1 MIADIPM
8 SYDRLVQELDYYR
21 RECNDLGAR
30 VLRLQEEQSRAFREA
45 RRSRTVARLIREAYK
60 IVDLT
65 DEIDEVGALMLDIIV
80 NNTICD
86 RAAFLHRTT
95 RDDFTVTHAIGFED
109 ERPPTALALPAAPL
123 FFYTTSKTRKESPA
137 TELTRLLRL
146 PYILWAFDAGS
157 AHALILGNRSEG
169 NVSRPFEAGDQEL
182 IEGAL
187 SVYVDIVYRKRTEGD
202 LRAAKREADTARA
215 AQASFLASLSHE
227 LRTPLNAII
236 GFSEVIRDQIL
247 GPEGKLKHQEY
258 AAHIHD
264 SGTHLLSLIN
274 DILDLSKLEK
284 EGEIPLNEEGFDVTG
299 IVDRAVKDAL
309 PIAQEKGLSVET
321 LIAAQLPQ
329 LFADPRRIRQIL
341 TNLLSNAIKFTP
353 GGGKVVLSAQVED
366 HQSLLI
372 QVADSGIGMTA
383 EEIPR
388 ALEPFG
394 QIQNVYSREHKGTGL
409 GLPICKALVELH
421 GGSFEVA
428 SVPGEGTTVTI
439 RLPADRLLPAT

>member
-1 MIADIPM
+1 M
-8 SYDRLVQELDYYR
+8 SHDRLVQELDYYR

-60 IVDLT
+60 LVDRT
-65 DEIDEVGALMLDIIV
+65 NEIDEIGALMLDIIV

-86 RAAFLHRTT
+86 RAAFLQRKG
-95 RDDFTVTHAIGFED
+95 RDEFAVTHLVGFED
-109 ERPPTALALPAAPL
+109 ERTPTTLVLPSAPL
-123 FFYTTSKTRKESPA
+123 FFYTTSQTPMESPA
-137 TELTRLLRL
+137 SELTRLLRL
-146 PYILWAFDAGS
+146 PYVLWAFDAGS
-157 AHALILGNRSEG
+157 AFALILGNRSEG
-169 NVSRPFEAGDQEL
+169 NVSRPFEPGDQEL

-187 SVYVDIVYRKRTEGD
+187 SVYADIVYRKRTEGD

-247 GPEGKLKHQEY
+247 GPNGKLKHQEY

-299 IVDRAVKDAL
+299 VVDRAVRDAL

-321 LIAAQLPQ
+321 SIPAQLPQ

-341 TNLLSNAIKFTP
+341 TNLLSNAVKFTP
-353 GGGKVVLSAQVED
+353 SGGKIVLSTRIED
-366 HQSLLI
+366 RQGLLI
-372 QVADSGIGMTA
+372 EIADTGIGMTA
-383 EEIPR
+383 QEIPR
-388 ALEPFG
+388 ALAPFG

-428 SVPGEGTTVTI
+428 SVPGQGTTVTI
-439 RLPADRLLPAT
+439 RLPPDRLVPSP